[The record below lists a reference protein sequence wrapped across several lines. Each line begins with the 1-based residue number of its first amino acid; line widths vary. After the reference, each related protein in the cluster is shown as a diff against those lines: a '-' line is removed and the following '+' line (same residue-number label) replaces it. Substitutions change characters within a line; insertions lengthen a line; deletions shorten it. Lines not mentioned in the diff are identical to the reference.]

1 MIIRRINIPFDNQMS
16 KTQTVLGWIYLVTHL
31 AILPLLLSLYAT
43 VSPNPVTEIQTNLVY
58 FGLGLLFVLCVM
70 LPYLRRHFDTLLDR
84 LRLCLLTMLLA
95 LLVNYALSSFVA
107 IFLML
112 GEGLANNPNNDA
124 VMELAA
130 DNSGVTRALSIFIAP
145 VLEEVLYRGVAFGS
159 IRNRS
164 RGWAYVVSVALFAL
178 SHVWQY
184 ALAYQDASLLLYA
197 IQYVPVTL
205 ALTWAYERSGS
216 IWTPIFF
223 HMGYNALSF
232 YVLSLM

>member
-16 KTQTVLGWIYLVTHL
+16 RTQVVLGWIYLAVHM
-31 AILPLLLSLYAT
+31 AILPLLLSLYAAF
-43 VSPNPVTEIQTNLVY
+43 SPNPVTELQSNLVY
-58 FGLGLLFVLCVM
+58 FGVGVLFVLCVM
-70 LPYLRRHFDTLLDR
+70 LPYLRRGFDTLLDR
-84 LRLCLLTMLLA
+84 LRLCLLTMLIAVLI
-95 LLVNYALSSFVA
+95 NYAVSTFVA

-112 GEGLANNPNNDA
+112 GESLAENPNNDA
-124 VMELAA
+124 IMELAA
-130 DNSGVTRALSIFIAP
+130 DNSGVIRGLAIFIGP
-145 VLEEVLYRGVAFGS
+145 VIEEVLYRGVAFGS
-159 IRNRS
+159 IRRRS

-184 ALAYQDASLLLYA
+184 ALAYQDARLLLYA

-216 IWTPIFF
+216 IWTSIFF

-232 YVLSLM
+232 YVLSML